1 MSLESNTGGSAAL
14 KFVDDIIEILDD
26 GWIPRIGGTK
36 PEFVK
41 AWEFKESGL
50 TGKYAICIVHLDD
63 EAIRIFSMMQGNPL
77 DHTQFAYDWLHEV
90 SVTLELRTGDSQRR
104 ILQMT
109 DMVTYILK
117 NNVVPVVNNR
127 QYVQI
132 LPDGYV
138 PMNEEY
144 RNLYKTMVSC
154 TAQRFNP

>member
-1 MSLESNTGGSAAL
+1 MPLEYNTSGSAAL
-14 KFVDDIIEILDD
+14 KFVDDITKILDN
-26 GWIPRIGGTK
+26 GWIDKIGGKK
-36 PEFVK
+36 PQFIK

-50 TGKYAICIVHLDD
+50 DANYEICVIHLDD
-63 EAIRIFSMMQGNPL
+63 EAIRIFSMMQGDPTDN
-77 DHTQFAYDWLHEV
+77 TKFSYDWLHEI
-90 SVTLELRTGDSQRR
+90 SVTLELRTGTSQRR
-104 ILQMT
+104 ILQLT

-117 NNVVPVVNNR
+117 KNVVPVVNNR
-127 QYVQI
+127 QYVQL